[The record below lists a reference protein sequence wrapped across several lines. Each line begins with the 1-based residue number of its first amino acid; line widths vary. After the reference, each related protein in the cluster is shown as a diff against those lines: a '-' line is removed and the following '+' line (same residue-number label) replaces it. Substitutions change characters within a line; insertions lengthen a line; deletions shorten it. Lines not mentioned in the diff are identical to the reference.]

1 MVTTLDVTILS
12 FIFRFCATLFL
23 RNFPLFGA
31 FPTTAFSVLIYS
43 WCVRIAVTSGTRNL
57 LFISFFPLFLVLI
70 LFPISFFVLLFP
82 CAKLVSKKKQH
93 PTKSWGTNCTSTGLP
108 QDGARFP
115 LRFHF
120 GGDVSS
126 GSFLEGLS
134 SHTPLQNGGKL
145 PVKTKQLLVFI

>member
-82 CAKLVSKKKQH
+82 CAKLVSKKKQQQ
-93 PTKSWGTNCTSTGLP
+93 KSRGINGTSTGFP
-108 QDGARFP
+108 QDGTRFP